1 MKSIIAIALISLAF
15 CGFINQEEVD
25 FLKANAPFEVY
36 EPEENPF
43 RDYTEE
49 QIRDLF
55 TVQLEYPEGIEVEE
69 EEDDAPESFDFR
81 TQWPDCVG
89 EIRNQASCGSCWA
102 FSGAVAFQQRLCIAG
117 GDKVVLSPQDSVSC
131 DKANLGCQG
140 GYLPRTWNYYKTTGL
155 VTENC
160 FPYTSQKGTVEACIT
175 ECKDGS
181 EWKKYKISDYSSFRG
196 VNAIRKEIL
205 ENGPVQTGFTVYND
219 FMSYKSGIYKHVSG
233 SALGGHAVIIIGWGV
248 EEGVEYWIAQNS
260 WDKNWGENGYFRIKT
275 GECGFDSNAYA
286 GTPIV

>member
-25 FLKANAPFEVY
+25 FLKANGPFEVY

-102 FSGAVAFQQRLCIAG
+102 FSGAV
-117 GDKVVLSPQDSVSC
+117 
-131 DKANLGCQG
+131 
-140 GYLPRTWNYYKTTGL
+140 Y
-155 VTENC
+155 
-160 FPYTSQKGTVEACIT
+160 
-175 ECKDGS
+175 
-181 EWKKYKISDYSSFRG
+181 
-196 VNAIRKEIL
+196 
-205 ENGPVQTGFTVYND
+205 
-219 FMSYKSGIYKHVSG
+219 
-233 SALGGHAVIIIGWGV
+233 
-248 EEGVEYWIAQNS
+248 
-260 WDKNWGENGYFRIKT
+260 
-275 GECGFDSNAYA
+275 
-286 GTPIV
+286 